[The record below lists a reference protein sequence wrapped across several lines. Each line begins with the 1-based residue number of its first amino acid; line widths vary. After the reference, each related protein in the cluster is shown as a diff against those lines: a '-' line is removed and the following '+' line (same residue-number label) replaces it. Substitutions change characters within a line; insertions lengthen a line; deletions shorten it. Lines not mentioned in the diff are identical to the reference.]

1 MRITGFVGSPCKN
14 GNVDL
19 LDSQVLEG
27 AATQG
32 VEFRKIYLNDLKIR
46 PCQSCGINPNPKH
59 CLFDDDM
66 NQIYDALVTSDA
78 IVLGSPVF
86 FDTVSAQVKLVI
98 DRSNCLMP
106 YVKKEDGTF
115 AFERRLKKQKK
126 GIFIAVSGT
135 DQDYNAILAT
145 SKASSTGPTR
155 H

>member
-86 FDTVSAQVKLVI
+86 LT
-98 DRSNCLMP
+98 P
-106 YVKKEDGTF
+106 
-115 AFERRLKKQKK
+115 
-126 GIFIAVSGT
+126 
-135 DQDYNAILAT
+135 
-145 SKASSTGPTR
+145 
-155 H
+155 